1 MNHLDWA
8 DEHGYV
14 SERKVYLK
22 GYFHFPD
29 REIGEVRQS
38 PEASVEYFR
47 KRYAVAQ
54 QKLAELSELI
64 ETAQN
69 KGSYLMKLVHLRN
82 YFATYD
88 ALGDFPALHAQLDA
102 LEEQLRANISVNRER
117 NLEIKQALIAE
128 AEQYRLSMEW
138 NEASDKFKEIK
149 EKWIKTGSVA
159 KELEEETEKSF
170 TDILDDFFA
179 RRKEFYSLKFHEQKD
194 RINQYFDI
202 IRESEKLKYSQD
214 WEATSSAFK
223 ALQERWKNVGK
234 VPPAK
239 ITNLWKKF
247 RRANDHFFER
257 YAQAKGLT
265 VRYTKRVDPKQAA
278 QEAMVAEVEK
288 LFASTDMNAAADRT
302 KVLLMEWKKV
312 GVPSYKQDKALA
324 ERFRL
329 ACDRIF
335 EMNYLMRVVK
345 RKHFF
350 FDKKS
355 KEEQCTIK
363 IATMSDLLRKDKQQM
378 EYQEKNPEAFAAA
391 VRVPLPTHGEPGQES
406 GSRTVTSNP
415 AVQKRKIGVKELLL
429 NEFKALL
436 AEMRSNRQV

>member
-1 MNHLDWA
+1 MNHSDWS
-8 DEHGYV
+8 DEYGYV
-14 SERKVYLK
+14 SEGKVYLK
-22 GYFHFPD
+22 AYFDYPD
-29 REIGEVRQS
+29 RQIGEVRQS
-38 PEASVEYFR
+38 IEASVEYFR
-47 KRYAVAQ
+47 KRYTVAQ
-54 QKLAELSELI
+54 QKVSELGSLI

-88 ALGDFPALHAQLDA
+88 ALGDFTVLYAQLDG
-102 LEEQLRANISVNRER
+102 LEENLRANISVNRER

-128 AEQYRLSMEW
+128 AEQHRLSTEW

-149 EKWIKTGSVA
+149 EKWIKTGAVA
-159 KELEEETEKSF
+159 KEKEEETEAAF
-170 TDILDDFFA
+170 TAILDDFFA

-194 RINQYFDI
+194 RINLYFEI

-214 WEATSSAFK
+214 WEATAAAFK

-247 RRANDHFFER
+247 RRANDHFFEK
-257 YAQAKGLT
+257 YGQAKGLPA
-265 VRYTKRVDPKQAA
+265 RYTKRVDPKQAA
-278 QEAMVAEVEK
+278 QEAMTAEVEK
-288 LFASTDMNAAADRT
+288 LFASTDMNAASERT
-302 KVLLMEWKKV
+302 KALLMEWKKV

-391 VRVPLPTHGEPGQES
+391 SRPPTTGYGEQSPEG
-406 GSRTVTSNP
+406 GNRTVTSNP
-415 AVQKRKIGVKELLL
+415 AVQKRKIGVKEALL
-429 NEFKALL
+429 NEFKSSL
-436 AEMRSNRQV
+436 AEMRSSRQV